1 MKRLSDQLRE
11 AIDAAGVSRYEIARQ
26 TGVSETTLCRFVS
39 GERGISV
46 DAMDRIG
53 QYLGL
58 SIVRPKKKRPAK

>member
-1 MKRLSDQLRE
+1 MKKLSDQLRE
-11 AIDAAGVSRYEIARQ
+11 AIEAAGVSRYSISKQ

-46 DAMDRIG
+46 DAMDAIG

-58 SIVRPKKKRPAK
+58 SIVSQKKRSTK

>member
-1 MKRLSDQLRE
+1 MKKLSDQLRE
-11 AIDAAGVSRYEIARQ
+11 AIEKAGVSRYSISKQ

-46 DAMDRIG
+46 DAMDAIG

-58 SIVRPKKKRPAK
+58 SIVSQKKRSTK

>member
-1 MKRLSDQLRE
+1 MKRLSEQLRE
-11 AIDAAGVSRYEIARQ
+11 AIAKAGVSRYEIAKQ

-46 DAMDRIG
+46 AAMDAIG

-58 SIVRPKKKRPAK
+58 SIVRPKKRPTK

>member
-1 MKRLSDQLRE
+1 MKKLSDQLRE
-11 AIDAAGVSRYEIARQ
+11 AIDKAGVSRYEIAKQ

-46 DAMDRIG
+46 DAMDAIG

-58 SIVRPKKKRPAK
+58 SIVGQKKRSTK

>member
-1 MKRLSDQLRE
+1 MKKLSDQLRE
-11 AIDAAGVSRYEIARQ
+11 AIESAGVSRYSISKQ

-46 DAMDRIG
+46 DAMDAIG

-58 SIVRPKKKRPAK
+58 SIVSQKKRLTK

>member
-1 MKRLSDQLRE
+1 MKKLSDQLRE
-11 AIDAAGVSRYEIARQ
+11 AIKKAGVSRYSIAKQ

-46 DAMDRIG
+46 DAMDAIG

-58 SIVRPKKKRPAK
+58 SIVSQKKRSTK

>member
-1 MKRLSDQLRE
+1 MKKLSEQLRE
-11 AIDAAGVSRYEIARQ
+11 AIEKAGVSRYEIAKQ

-46 DAMDRIG
+46 DAMDAIG

-58 SIVRPKKKRPAK
+58 SIVRSKKRPTK

>member
-1 MKRLSDQLRE
+1 MKKLSDQLRE
-11 AIDAAGVSRYEIARQ
+11 AIESAGVSRYEIAKQ

-46 DAMDRIG
+46 DAMDAIG

-58 SIVRPKKKRPAK
+58 SIVSQKKRSTK

>member
-1 MKRLSDQLRE
+1 MKKLSDQLRQAIEE
-11 AIDAAGVSRYEIARQ
+11 ADVSRYEIARQ

-58 SIVRPKKKRPAK
+58 AIVRPKKRPTK

>member
-1 MKRLSDQLRE
+1 MKKLSEQLRE
-11 AIDAAGVSRYEIARQ
+11 AIEKAGVSRYEIAKQ

-46 DAMDRIG
+46 DAMDAIG

-58 SIVRPKKKRPAK
+58 SIGNQKKRSTK

>member
-1 MKRLSDQLRE
+1 MKKLSEQLRE
-11 AIDAAGVSRYEIARQ
+11 AIEKAGVSRYEIAKQ

-46 DAMDRIG
+46 DAMDAIG

-58 SIVRPKKKRPAK
+58 SIVRSKKRSTK